1 MKTKYF
7 FLITLQLFCLTDGRA
22 EQAFQSHESIY
33 NAAKSYITDNMNT
46 TSEYSINIS
55 PMDKR
60 LKLPLCEQPLQSFS
74 KNVLL
79 KNGRVS
85 IGVRCSSGK
94 SWSLFISATIK
105 IYKDVYVLAKPLAKG
120 QKVTPAHLTLAK
132 VQQSKLR
139 RGYLTDFFQIKNK
152 LAKKNLS
159 IGTIIDPTNFAEPKV
174 IHRGE
179 KVIIS
184 ASSPYF
190 DIRMPGQAMMDGI
203 KGQIINVKNLKSNRM
218 IQATAIKPGL
228 VSVIF

>member
-1 MKTKYF
+1 MKTKFF
-7 FLITLQLFCLTDGRA
+7 FLLTLQLFCLADVKAG
-22 EQAFQSHESIY
+22 QAFQPHESIY
-33 NAAKSYITDNMNT
+33 KIAKNYIADNIDT
-46 TSEYSINIS
+46 TSEYSISIS
-55 PMDKR
+55 PIDRR

-74 KNVLL
+74 KNESL

-85 IGVRCSSGK
+85 IGVRCSSRK
-94 SWSLFISATIK
+94 NWSLYISATIK
-105 IYKDVYVLAKPLAKG
+105 IYKNVYVLAKPLLKG
-120 QKVTPAHLTLAK
+120 QKITKAHLTLEK

-139 RGYLTDFFQIKNK
+139 RGYLTDFSQIKNK
-152 LAKKNLS
+152 QAKRHLS
-159 IGTIIDPTNFAEPKV
+159 IGTVINPANFAEPKV

-190 DIRMPGQAMMDGI
+190 DIRMPGQALMDGV
-203 KGQIINVKNLKSNRM
+203 KGQIINVKNVKSNRM